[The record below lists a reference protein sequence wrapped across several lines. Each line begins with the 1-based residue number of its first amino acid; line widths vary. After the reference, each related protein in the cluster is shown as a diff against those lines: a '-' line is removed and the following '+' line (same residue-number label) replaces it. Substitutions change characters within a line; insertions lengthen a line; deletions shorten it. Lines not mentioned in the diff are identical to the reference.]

1 MFVKILLL
9 EDTVSLAEI
18 IQEMLEEKGYKVDWF
33 EEGEEALFHSVNGYD
48 CFILDINVPN
58 VDGLELLKEI
68 RSREKKTPAIII
80 SANIEL
86 ETIQKAYGMGCN
98 DFLKKPFYMY
108 ELERKIELL
117 CSSLELMLLD
127 NGFSY
132 EVQEGLLYD
141 TKKRVVKLTP
151 KESRFMRLLAKTPN
165 KLVTIDAIEQY
176 VWEGD
181 EVSLWGVRSLVKR
194 LRTKLSEKSIET
206 QSYGYALLTL

>member
-9 EDTVSLAEI
+9 EDNVSLAEI
-18 IQEMLEEKGYKVDWF
+18 IQEMLEEKGYKIDWF
-33 EEGEEALFHSVNGYD
+33 EEGEEALFHSANGYD

-58 VDGLELLKEI
+58 VNGLELLKEI

-117 CSSLELMLLD
+117 CSGLELMLLAD
-127 NGFSY
+127 GFSY
-132 EVQEGLLYD
+132 ELQEELLYD
-141 TKKRVVKLTP
+141 AKKNVVKLTP

-181 EVSLWGVRSLVKR
+181 EVSLSGIRSLVKR

>member
-1 MFVKILLL
+1 MKILLL
-9 EDTVSLAEI
+9 EDNVSLAEI
-18 IQEMLEEKGYKVDWF
+18 IQEMLEEKGYKIDWF
-33 EEGEEALFHSVNGYD
+33 EEGEEALFHSANGYD

-58 VDGLELLKEI
+58 VNGLELLKEI

-117 CSSLELMLLD
+117 CSGLELMLLAD
-127 NGFSY
+127 GFSY
-132 EVQEGLLYD
+132 ELQEELLYD
-141 TKKRVVKLTP
+141 AKKNVVKLTP

-181 EVSLWGVRSLVKR
+181 EVSLSGIRSLVKR